1 MFQDMVLP
9 IDSSNSQH
17 APTILSISS
26 YEKGQAFLREA
37 AQLGANVILLTVDK
51 LRDADWPR
59 ESLASIETMP
69 DEAPPS
75 EVLRLV
81 IRLAREQRIDR
92 VVPLD
97 EFDLEAAA
105 LVREHFRL
113 PGMSQSATYFF
124 RDKLAMR
131 AAARAAGVRVP
142 RFTAVHY
149 RPAVHEFLQTI
160 PGPWFLKPRTSASA
174 IGIRR
179 IETEDQLWRTLDD
192 LGDEATNFLLEQFV
206 SGDVFHVEGITSGG
220 AVLLGLPFQYG
231 QPPFKTM
238 HEGGVFS
245 TLSLDPA
252 SAVAAALIEAHTH
265 VLGALGLV
273 SGVSHTE
280 FIRSE
285 DGLIYFLETA
295 ARVGGAYIAEVV
307 EFATGLNP
315 WREWARIE
323 CSALFGMRYEMP
335 ERHPGFAGSVICLAR
350 QEQPDTSAFNDPEVV
365 FRLHQHH
372 HAGIIVKADTPGR
385 VLSLVDAY
393 TARFQNDF
401 CTSLPAPDKPTA

>member
-1 MFQDMVLP
+1 M
-9 IDSSNSQH
+9 NSQSSRN
-17 APTILSISS
+17 APTILCISS
-26 YEKGQAFLREA
+26 YEKGQAFLEEA
-37 AQLGANVILLTVDK
+37 AHLGANVILLTTDK
-51 LRDADWPR
+51 LREADWPR
-59 ESLASIETMP
+59 DTLASIETMP
-69 DEAPPS
+69 DEAPAH
-75 EVLRLV
+75 EVLRV
-81 IRLAREQRIDR
+81 VTRLAREQRIDR

-105 LVREHFRL
+105 LVREHLRL
-113 PGMSQSATYFF
+113 PGMSQSATYLF

-131 AAARAAGVRVP
+131 TSARAAGVRVP

-149 RPAVHEFLQTI
+149 RPAVHEFLQAA

-174 IGIRR
+174 IGIHR
-179 IETEDQLWRTLDD
+179 IETEAQLWRTLDD
-192 LGDEATNFLLEQFV
+192 LGNEATNFLLEQFI

-245 TLSLDPA
+245 TRSLDPA
-252 SAVAAALIEAHTH
+252 SPVAAALIEAHTH
-265 VLGALGLV
+265 IIGALGLV

-280 FIRSE
+280 FIRSESESESE

-315 WREWARIE
+315 WREWARME
-323 CSALFGMRYEMP
+323 CAALFGKLYSLP

-350 QEQPDTSAFNDPEVV
+350 QDEPDTGAFNDPEVV
-365 FRLHQHH
+365 FRLHKHH
-372 HAGIIVKADTPGR
+372 HAGLIVKADTPAR
-385 VLSLVDAY
+385 VQSLVETY

-401 CTSLPAPDKPTA
+401 CTSLPAPDKPTS

>member
-1 MFQDMVLP
+1 MVLP
-9 IDSSNSQH
+9 MNLPGSQH
-17 APTILSISS
+17 APTILAISS
-26 YEKGQAFLREA
+26 YEKGQAFLRESA
-37 AQLGANVILLTVDK
+37 ELGANVILLTADK
-51 LRDADWPR
+51 LGDGDWPR
-59 ESLASIETMP
+59 ESLARIETMP

-75 EVLRLV
+75 EVLRIV
-81 IRLAREQRIDR
+81 TGLAREQRIDR

-105 LVREHFRL
+105 LVREHLRL

-131 AAARAAGVRVP
+131 TGARAAGVRVP
-142 RFTAVHY
+142 QFTAVHY
-149 RPAVHEFLQTI
+149 RPDVHEFMQAV

-174 IGIRR
+174 IGIHR
-179 IETEDQLWRTLDD
+179 IETEVQLWRTLDD
-192 LGDEATNFLLEQFV
+192 LGDEATNFLLEQFI

-220 AVLLGLPFQYG
+220 AVLLGLPFRYG

-245 TLSLDPA
+245 TRSLDTA
-252 SAVAAALIEAHTH
+252 SPEAAALIEAHTH
-265 VLGALGLV
+265 VLGGLGLV

-280 FIRSE
+280 FIRSD

-315 WREWARIE
+315 WREWARME
-323 CSALFGMRYEMP
+323 CAALFGTRYEVQ

-350 QEQPDTSAFNDPEVV
+350 QEQPDTAAFSDPEVV
-365 FRLHQHH
+365 YRLHKHH
-372 HAGIIVKADTPGR
+372 HAGVIVRSDDPAR
-385 VLSLVDAY
+385 VQALVESY
-393 TARFQNDF
+393 TSRFERDF
-401 CTSLPAPDKPTA
+401 CTSLPAPDKPTS